1 MAPEGGEAFD
11 GRALPPLCEKIF
23 GSGGYAS
30 ILPNF
35 EYRPEQERMAY
46 CCAQAFS
53 GNSPLLFEAGT
64 GVGKSMAYL
73 VPGIIAA
80 KRFKR
85 QLVVATHTIALQQQ
99 IMEKD
104 LPRISMMFS
113 NCVALSDC
121 ADFKAALLL
130 GRANYLCPHRLKRAL
145 AEKRELFDTAESA
158 ELERIAAWAETTRTG
173 LAEEL
178 NPPPDPEVW
187 SWVNA
192 DSSSCA
198 PKNCSDGSCFYQNA
212 RRGISSA
219 DIVVLNHNL
228 LFSLLS
234 AGMGAGKDES
244 GVLFANDMLV
254 IDEAHLIPDVAS
266 DAFGL
271 SISGPGIRR
280 ELSRI
285 YDPRKKRGLIAR
297 SGLAEFRDKQI
308 VCDAIGEC
316 EELFAKIKKD
326 FLLSRD
332 TVRLSSPDWADVSGA
347 VGALDSTMRLL
358 DTLAQNAPNERLASE
373 IKDYRRKVSGI
384 KNAIEDC
391 AYLSDP
397 DSVYW
402 LEAAGAGG
410 RSASL
415 NSAPIDVSGIL
426 RRVLF
431 SGGSP
436 VILTSATLAISGSME
451 DFAGKIGAET
461 AESFV
466 CDSPFDYGKNMRAF
480 LFSAAAAPDSQ
491 TGKMDCEK
499 TAAYIGRLANVVRGG
514 TLALFTSRADLK
526 RTAEILEASG
536 ALKGRRLYVQGRMPR
551 AETVRKF
558 AEDANA
564 VLMGTDTFWTGI
576 DVPGDALSQVIIVRL
591 PFENFKHPLTEARM
605 ERAEALG
612 ENPFVK
618 ISLPAAIIKFRQGIG
633 RLIRSARDRGIVC
646 VLDPRMLTKSYGKNF
661 AAAIPTPRVE
671 RARADEI
678 ETFVKE
684 EADYLF
690 SPDSEAL

>member
-234 AGMGAGKDES
+234 AGMGAGEDEN

-402 LEAAGAGG
+402 LEAAGADALCIHGRTRAQLYGG
-410 RSASL
+410 KSDRSMIAAVKRAVSVPVIASGDAWPAAGCL
-415 NSAPIDVSGIL
+415 ELLAETGADFVMIARGAEGDPTIFADCLALSRGETPPEHTAAELLSIL
-426 RRVLF
+426 RRHAALTCRLKGERRAMPELRKHLLWYLGRL
-431 SGGSP
+431 SGAKP
-436 VILTSATLAISGSME
+436 YKNQMAQVNTLAELSAI
-451 DFAGKIGAET
+451 
-461 AESFV
+461 
-466 CDSPFDYGKNMRAF
+466 CD
-480 LFSAAAAPDSQ
+480 
-491 TGKMDCEK
+491 
-499 TAAYIGRLANVVRGG
+499 RLEG
-514 TLALFTSRADLK
+514 
-526 RTAEILEASG
+526 
-536 ALKGRRLYVQGRMPR
+536 
-551 AETVRKF
+551 
-558 AEDANA
+558 
-564 VLMGTDTFWTGI
+564 
-576 DVPGDALSQVIIVRL
+576 
-591 PFENFKHPLTEARM
+591 
-605 ERAEALG
+605 
-612 ENPFVK
+612 
-618 ISLPAAIIKFRQGIG
+618 
-633 RLIRSARDRGIVC
+633 
-646 VLDPRMLTKSYGKNF
+646 
-661 AAAIPTPRVE
+661 
-671 RARADEI
+671 
-678 ETFVKE
+678 
-684 EADYLF
+684 
-690 SPDSEAL
+690 